1 MSPFKMVLEQK
12 CQKCS
17 YETEPKK
24 SLWFQTVHKC
34 LVKLNRTIYKVVFLV
49 GLIRRPER
57 DLVSIGVTSAGVLIF
72 PTLGLFFGVAAFWLL
87 LAGGDFAKVVGVSA
101 DGLTGSCTSGI
112 AEVASSSDR

>member
-1 MSPFKMVLEQK
+1 MSPFKMVLEPK

-17 YETEPKK
+17 YETEPKE

-34 LVKLNRTIYKVVFLV
+34 LVKLNRIIYKVVFLV
-49 GLIRRPER
+49 RLIRRPER
-57 DLVSIGVTSAGVLIF
+57 DLVSIGVRSAGVLIF

-87 LAGGDFAKVVGVSA
+87 LAGGDLVVGVSA

-112 AEVASSSDR
+112 AEAASSSDR